1 MTYSNIEKPDVA
13 SFLQRAK
20 KNIAGKPSYICPACG
35 NGGGKDGTGITEDR
49 ERPGHYHCFVC
60 GFDGD
65 AFDLLDIV
73 SGKAKG
79 DSYKEAVKMAGETP
93 PLSHE
98 KKSPQRQEQQR
109 QTVRRYDDYIK
120 ACVSAMP
127 LSEGA
132 KYLHS
137 RGISDS
143 TIERYKLGYD
153 QQRQSVIIPYPG
165 TGYYI
170 SRSLE
175 GKRYLKPPAE
185 EAGAEPIF
193 NAEHLNGGTTFIM
206 ESQLDALSIIQ
217 AGGRAVAI
225 GGGGDRKLLDYT
237 GPLPDKVYIIADND
251 EAGEQTA
258 ERIKKALNGLKV
270 ASMIVHP
277 PKAYKDANDVLRADS
292 GLLQHLV
299 SDDNWRAW
307 EYAEKESA
315 AAYIKSFWDDAK
327 TQTEPTATG
336 FPKLDEALG
345 GGIYEGLYIIGAVS
359 SLGKTTF
366 CLQMADQIAAEHD
379 VIIFSLE
386 MARAELIAKSLSRL
400 SLELCGGDTRNAKT
414 TRAITDPT
422 QSSRFSLI
430 ERELMNRATAE
441 YKSFARRIWINEGLG
456 TIGTKQIGD
465 AIRRHISI
473 MGNIPF
479 VLIDYLQILASPD
492 PRMSDKQATDK
503 NVFELKRI
511 SRAFKCP
518 ILAISSFNRD
528 NYTAALNMTA
538 FKESGA
544 IEYSSDV
551 LLGIQP
557 QGMTDKGTETSKAD
571 NARTLDNCKK
581 ADTRLL
587 ELKVLKNRHG
597 KTGSTIKYQYTPMF
611 NYFKET
617 DL

>member
-1 MTYSNIEKPDVA
+1 MNRYIDKPDVA

-20 KNIAGKPSYICPACG
+20 KNIAGKPSYICPSPVCR
-35 NGGGKDGTGITEDR
+35 NGSGKDGTGIVEDPD
-49 ERPGHYHCFVC
+49 RPGHYHCFKC

-73 SGKAKG
+73 KGKPKG
-79 DSYKEAVKMAGETP
+79 YSYKEAEKMAGGTSLVP
-93 PLSHE
+93 F
-98 KKSPQRQEQQR
+98 KKERTEMMQKTYRTYEQ
-109 QTVRRYDDYIK
+109 YIN
-120 ACVSAMP
+120 ACASALP
-127 LSEGA
+127 GSLGE
-132 KYLHS
+132 KYLQD
-137 RGISDS
+137 RGLTADIISK
-143 TIERYKLGYD
+143 YKIGYD
-153 QQRQSVIIPYPG
+153 NTKRTIVIPYPG

-217 AGGRAVAI
+217 AGGKAVAI
-225 GGGGDRKLLDYT
+225 GGGGERKLLDYK
-237 GPLPDKVYIIADND
+237 GQLPNMAYIVADND
-251 EAGEQTA
+251 EAGEATA
-258 ERIKKALNGLKV
+258 RRIKAALKGLKV
-270 ASMIVHP
+270 RAMIVHP
-277 PKAYKDANDVLRADS
+277 PKAYKDANDLLRGDI
-292 GLLQHLV
+292 GLLRHLV
-299 SDDNWRAW
+299 TGDNWRAW
-307 EYAEKESA
+307 EYAERESA

-327 TQTEPTATG
+327 TKTEPTETG
-336 FPKLDEALG
+336 FSRLDSALG
-345 GGIYEGLYIIGAVS
+345 GGIYEGLYIMGAVS

-366 CLQMADQIAAEHD
+366 CLQMADQIAQEKD

-386 MARAELIAKSLSRL
+386 MARSELIAKSLSRL

-414 TRAITDPT
+414 TRAITDPK
-422 QSSRFSLI
+422 QSSAFSLI
-430 ERELMNRATAE
+430 ERELMNRATAQ
-441 YKSFARRIWINEGLG
+441 YKSFARRLWISEGLG
-456 TIGTKQIGD
+456 TIGTKQIGE
-465 AIRRHISI
+465 AIKKHIAI
-473 MGNIPF
+473 TGNVPF

-511 SRAFKCP
+511 SREYKCP

-551 LLGIQP
+551 LLGLQP
-557 QGMTDKGTETSKAD
+557 QGMTDKGTESAKAE
-571 NARTLDNCKK
+571 NARTLDTCKK
-581 ADTRLL
+581 ADTRQL
-587 ELKVLKNRHG
+587 ELKILKNRHG
-597 KTGSTIKYQYTPMF
+597 KTGSVINYQYTPMF
-611 NYFKET
+611 NYFKEL
-617 DL
+617 DG